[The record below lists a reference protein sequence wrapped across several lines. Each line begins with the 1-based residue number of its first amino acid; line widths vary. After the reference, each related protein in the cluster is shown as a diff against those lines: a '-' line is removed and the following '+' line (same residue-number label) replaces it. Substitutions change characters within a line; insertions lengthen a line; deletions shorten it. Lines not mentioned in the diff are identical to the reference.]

1 MFRMSK
7 MGLLP
12 LCCAIAL
19 SGCAFNRATQDG
31 PQIPASAFDCAEWPN
46 PPSSPKNTQ
55 KYVAAWL
62 ETQVY
67 PAWQDCKGKLKT
79 VQRIVETK

>member
-1 MFRMSK
+1 MA
-7 MGLLP
+7 LWP

-19 SGCAFNRATQDG
+19 TGCASNRVQPEG

-46 PPSSPKNTQ
+46 PPASPQNTQ
-55 KYVAAWL
+55 KHVAAWL

-67 PAWQDCKGKLKT
+67 PAWQDCRGKLKT
-79 VQRIVETK
+79 VQRIIQAK